1 MLPDPGP
8 WLAGLAT
15 CPALFF
21 IVVVAATLV
30 LEDVT
35 AVAVGSLVAAMR
47 VDPVLGL
54 AALLFGTVLGDL
66 LLHGAGRLGRGH
78 PWVSRKLAGTP
89 GAARIGRSIWL
100 VAAARVVPGLRVP
113 AYVGSGVA
121 GMPLARFILVVT
133 ATGLVW
139 TPLLF
144 LAGGKLAGPGL
155 WGILAVAALLP
166 VLVGKRR
173 EWFTAQS
180 PLATGTC
187 SSRCRKS
194 HVHTFGPVGGHR

>member
-1 MLPDPGP
+1 MLPDPGL
-8 WLAGLAT
+8 WLAGLAA

-21 IVVVAATLV
+21 VAVVAATLV

-35 AVAVGSLVAAMR
+35 AVAVGALVAAMR
-47 VDPVLGL
+47 VDPALGL

-78 PWVSRKLAGTP
+78 PWVARKLAASP
-89 GAARIGRSIWL
+89 GAAGIGRSVWL

-144 LAGGKLAGPGL
+144 LAGGKLVGPGL
-155 WGILAVAALLP
+155 WGMLAAAALLP
-166 VLVGKRR
+166 VLAGKRR
-173 EWFTAQS
+173 QRFAPPS
-180 PLATGTC
+180 GLAAPTCGT
-187 SSRCRKS
+187 RCRKS
-194 HVHTFGPVGGHR
+194 PVHTLGPVGGRR